1 MKPALLFLALT
12 SLLVAGCGG
21 SPRNRCPEQQIID
34 PARVTSEL
42 YLDRA
47 ELTIKVSETGGDLQ
61 MENPPVF
68 ILAYSRTIDTAT
80 TVSITGEN
88 KQPVS
93 QDSPEFASILAQV
106 AADSDT
112 FQNNLLWQLLNMQTD
127 NLIVM
132 ARVDRITYL
141 DYGSFFILTADFGDA
156 MRDRGILETS
166 VAGGVA
172 IPYQDADGNATCF
185 QVVMP

>member
-1 MKPALLFLALT
+1 MRSSTTQPSGGNYETSPGIPGPHQPARRRLWRRA
-12 SLLVAGCGG
+12 A
-21 SPRNRCPEQQIID
+21 NRCPEQQIIE

-61 MENPPVF
+61 LDNPPVF

-106 AADSDT
+106 AADFGRLSK
-112 FQNNLLWQLLNMQTD
+112 QP
-127 NLIVM
+127 VM
-132 ARVDRITYL
+132 AVARHANRQPDRHGPRRSDHL
-141 DYGSFFILTADFGDA
+141 
-156 MRDRGILETS
+156 
-166 VAGGVA
+166 
-172 IPYQDADGNATCF
+172 P
-185 QVVMP
+185 